1 MTVFY
6 REWLTRAGQPSGGGI
21 GASLDG
27 VESYERAK
35 HPDNPKQKAKNEK
48 EAKYFESI
56 AFARACQGEE
66 IFKPKK
72 APWTFER
79 FVEEKIGQWP
89 KPTIGIDQ
97 DGVRY
102 CLTVLLPCFGSTLI
116 SQITPFDIETFKQ
129 GQMARESKRS
139 KTGEKI
145 KNKTI
150 NNYLD
155 CLSGTF
161 TAAIAE
167 GIREDNPVD
176 SVMRLEVEEIEKRVL
191 SHEEEARILIACDS
205 ALIPPDR
212 DYVKAAI
219 VILVEGGF
227 RPQEFSARLAVG
239 KNSSG

>member
-6 REWLTRAGQPSGGGI
+6 REWLTRAGQPAGGGI
-21 GASLDG
+21 GAFRST
-27 VESYERAK
+27 VSKAMSAPNTPTTQNKRPRTRKRPNTSRASHSRARARVRK
-35 HPDNPKQKAKNEK
+35 SSNPKGALDVR
-48 EAKYFESI
+48 
-56 AFARACQGEE
+56 AFRGGEVS
-66 IFKPKK
+66 
-72 APWTFER
+72 AS
-79 FVEEKIGQWP
+79 GQ
-89 KPTIGIDQ
+89 TNHRHYE

-191 SHEEEARILIACDS
+191 SR
-205 ALIPPDR
+205 
-212 DYVKAAI
+212 
-219 VILVEGGF
+219 
-227 RPQEFSARLAVG
+227 
-239 KNSSG
+239 